1 MRTEAGPRIPD
12 SVILAQVR
20 QGDVQAYG
28 QLIARYEQTIFATVL
43 CVTRDRHEAEDVTQE
58 VFTQGYLKL
67 RTLRDDSRF
76 VHWLAKIARREARRA
91 SKRKRRTRD
100 LAICSAIEPTAV
112 GCDRRLLDED
122 KEQVLWH
129 VQQLPAHE
137 RVVVA
142 LRYFDGHSIRRIAEM
157 TGRPVG
163 TITKQLSRA
172 VERLRRAMESET
184 SHARS

>member
-1 MRTEAGPRIPD
+1 MRTEPGPRIPD

-28 QLIARYEQTIFATVL
+28 QLIARYEQTIFAAVL
-43 CVTRDRHEAEDVTQE
+43 CVMRDRHEAEDVTQE
-58 VFTQGYLKL
+58 VFAQGYLKL
-67 RTLRDDSRF
+67 QTLRDDSRL
-76 VHWLAKIARREARRA
+76 VHWLAKIARREASRA
-91 SKRKRRTRD
+91 SRRKRRTRD
-100 LAICSAIEPTAV
+100 LAIRSAIEPTAA

-137 RVVVA
+137 RIVVG
-142 LRYFDGHSIRRIAEM
+142 LRYFDGHSVRQIAEM

-172 VERLRRAMESET
+172 VERLRRVIESET

>member
-1 MRTEAGPRIPD
+1 
-12 SVILAQVR
+12 VLLAQVR
-20 QGDVQAYG
+20 RGDVQAYG
-28 QLIARYEQTIFATVL
+28 QLIERYEQTIFAAVL
-43 CVTRDRHEAEDVTQE
+43 SVIRDRHEAEDVTQE

-67 RTLRDDSRF
+67 QALRDDSRF
-76 VHWLAKIARREARRA
+76 VHWLAKIARREASRA

-100 LAICSAIEPTAV
+100 LAVCPTIDPTAG

-122 KEQVLWH
+122 KEQVLRH

-137 RVVVA
+137 RIA
-142 LRYFDGHSIRRIAEM
+142 IGLRYFDGHSVRQIAEM

-172 VERLRRAMESET
+172 VERLRRVMESET